1 MLYRD
6 HNGGLF
12 DGSIITAI
20 NNKLKLNIE
29 YIVGYLCKSIHE
41 SNHRCFQYRFTINI

>member
-1 MLYRD
+1 MLDRD

-29 YIVGYLCKSIHE
+29 YIVGYLCKSIHD
-41 SNHRCFQYRFTINI
+41 SIYDIFSQ